1 MSDLR
6 VTQSRALG
14 HVTDEKA
21 APPRPQRN
29 VGYGCECRI
38 GRETGWGKAHC
49 SILMFMQI
57 KICAFKCNN
66 ILTKLFAYYGDCRP
80 WIFIISFYKRI

>member
-1 MSDLR
+1 MSRSLVHWGMLQMKRRLRHDLKGMWDMD
-6 VTQSRALG
+6 V
-14 HVTDEKA
+14 HK
-21 APPRPQRN
+21 
-29 VGYGCECRI
+29 CRI
-38 GRETGWGKAHC
+38 GRETGGGKAHC

-80 WIFIISFYKRI
+80 WIFIISFY

>member
-6 VTQSRALG
+6 VTPSRALG

-38 GRETGWGKAHC
+38 GRETGRGKLIVQYSC
-49 SILMFMQI
+49 L
-57 KICAFKCNN
+57 C
-66 ILTKLFAYYGDCRP
+66 KLKYVHSNAITF
-80 WIFIISFYKRI
+80 